1 MPSIYILALHSY
13 TPVPPLYFLTWLCK
27 KSMIA
32 ALSTLP
38 NHGHIV
44 QNKLTPSPFGASL
57 AAQLVKNPP
66 AMQET
71 WVKSLDPEH
80 PLEEGMTTH
89 SSVLAWKIPWR
100 KKPGGLQSVGL
111 QSQT

>member
-32 ALSTLP
+32 ALSTLQ

-44 QNKLTPSPFGASL
+44 QNKLTPSPSGASL
-57 AAQLVKNPP
+57 AAQLVKKSP
-66 AMQET
+66 A
-71 WVKSLDPEH
+71 V
-80 PLEEGMTTH
+80 
-89 SSVLAWKIPWR
+89 
-100 KKPGGLQSVGL
+100 
-111 QSQT
+111 